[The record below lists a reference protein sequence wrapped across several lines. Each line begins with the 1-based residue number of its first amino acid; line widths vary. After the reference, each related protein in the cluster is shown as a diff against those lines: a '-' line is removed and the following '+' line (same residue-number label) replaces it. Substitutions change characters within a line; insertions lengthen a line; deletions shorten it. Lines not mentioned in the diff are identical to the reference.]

1 MFIYG
6 LHPVLNFIKYKRNI
20 VKKVY
25 CNQEI
30 YRKYIKDIYKNAII
44 VDNREI
50 KKIVNLD
57 EHQGLIAEISHFPY
71 IDFYESLKKSN
82 IICILDHIEDPR
94 NLGSIIRNAL
104 AFKIDLVVIPEKR
117 ACEINSTVIKASAGS
132 AAIVPISMVKNINN
146 AIRDL
151 KENDF
156 WVYGLEVTGNKALS
170 NVVFDSKVAVVL
182 GSEGKGIHE
191 LTKKLCDYLIYIET
205 EKNVSSLNVSSASA
219 IVFYKIYS
227 QYYVA

>member
-94 NLGSIIRNAL
+94 NLGAIIRNAL
-104 AFKIDLVVIPEKR
+104 AFKIDLVVIPKKR

-191 LTKKLCDYLIYIET
+191 LTKKLCDHLIYIET

>member
-50 KKIVNLD
+50 KRIVNLD

-71 IDFYESLKKSN
+71 IDFHESLKKSN

-94 NLGSIIRNAL
+94 NLGAIIRNAL

-117 ACEINSTVIKASAGS
+117 ACQINSTVIKASAGS

-191 LTKKLCDYLIYIET
+191 LTKKLCDHLIYIET